1 MKIQLLGWRYKNIRK
16 FENLEINLVFN
27 NDNVIPITIIMMRN
41 GTGKTTTLMLL
52 RAIFSGK
59 ANTWGREK
67 VRSYRPTNREVSE
80 GSFSAKVRY
89 ILDDGS
95 SKVYR
100 YVLHLNYETGSAYYE
115 TSYPERHGGLE
126 MGYDLPPSL
135 EGVINN
141 EEFVNRFI
149 FDGEQARKTLSSGN
163 KEAEEAIIYLYQ
175 LNRIDDLICKIQKI
189 VTLRQEKNQNGT
201 SQSVKNHRTRME
213 KAKKN
218 WDNLCSKDRELRNRL
233 NRINAEK
240 SELERKYLDIITADD
255 SLREE
260 QEKLTKCKIDLEA
273 EIQVSNRQVL
283 EAMKSPYNLHPQLDQ
298 KLKRL
303 ATDMVALKLPKS
315 TSQEFFEELA
325 STANECI
332 CGREI
337 GLAEKAAIRKNA
349 EKYLGEEQL
358 GILNAIKH
366 TIRKYETSEQ
376 IDNLVIHLEEQRDLL
391 EEVENGL
398 NRLALQAE
406 KKGNS
411 EIGEIR
417 NKLDSLKTEIDTLTL
432 ECEYLETKDYVK
444 FSDLKEEKNIE
455 KAKRR
460 YEEEKLK
467 YDKVT
472 NTYKFAQQSE
482 KMITYL
488 DDIKV
493 RSLEKLKDYI
503 IKSTN
508 DKINRIITNDQIK
521 IRAIDQHIRL
531 LDRDQVS
538 AGQELS
544 VAYAYI
550 GTLFE
555 HAHHEFP
562 FIIDSPAGAMDL
574 EMGREVAEILPK
586 LFKQMVMFVT
596 SREVP
601 GFAETFFVRDG
612 VRYLTIIEQDGE
624 MTPRA
629 GKEFFSKYQT
639 EDEEGV

>member
-1 MKIQLLGWRYKNIRK
+1 MKIQLLGWKYKDIRK
-16 FENLEINLVFN
+16 FENLEISLSYDH
-27 NDNVIPITIIMMRN
+27 DNVIPITMIMMRN

-59 ANTWGREK
+59 ANLWGREK
-67 VRSYRPTNREVSE
+67 VRSYRPQNREVSE

-100 YVLHLNYETGSAYYE
+100 YILHLDYETGQVYYE
-115 TSYPERHGGLE
+115 TSYPEKHGGLE
-126 MGYDLPPSL
+126 LGYDLPPSL

-175 LNRIDDLICKIQKI
+175 LNRIDDLVGKIRKI
-189 VTLRQEKNQNGT
+189 VKLRQEKNQNGT
-201 SQSVKNHRTRME
+201 LLSVKNHKTRME
-213 KAKKN
+213 KAEEN
-218 WDNLCSKDRELRNRL
+218 WRNLCKRDQELRNRL
-233 NRINAEK
+233 NKINAEK
-240 SELERKYLDIITADD
+240 SELERKYLNIIAADD
-255 SLREE
+255 SLRGE
-260 QEKLTKCKIDLEA
+260 QEKLTKQKLDLEA
-273 EIQVSNRQVL
+273 EIQASNRQIL
-283 EAMKSPYNLHPQLDQ
+283 EAMKNPYNLHPQLDQ

-325 STANECI
+325 STAKVCI
-332 CGREI
+332 CGRDI
-337 GLAEKAAIRKNA
+337 GSAEKAAIRKNA

-366 TIRKYETSEQ
+366 TIREYETSEQ

-391 EEVENGL
+391 EDVENGL
-398 NRLALQAE
+398 NRLSLQAE
-406 KKGNS
+406 KKGNH
-411 EIGEIR
+411 EIGGIR
-417 NKLDSLKTEIDTLTL
+417 NKLDSLQYEINMLTE

-444 FSDLKEEKNIE
+444 FNDLKEDKNIE
-455 KAKRR
+455 KARKR

-467 YDKVT
+467 YEKVT
-472 NTYKFAQQSE
+472 NTYKFSQQSE

-488 DDIKV
+488 EAIKI
-493 RSLEKLKDYI
+493 RSLERLKDYI
-503 IKSTN
+503 IESTN

-521 IRAIDQHIRL
+521 IKAIDQHIRL
-531 LDRDQVS
+531 LDREQVS

-601 GFAETFFVRDG
+601 GFAETFYLRDG
-612 VRYLTIIEQDGE
+612 VRYLTIIEQDGK
-624 MTPRA
+624 MQPRE
-629 GKEFFSKYQT
+629 GIEFFSKYQT
-639 EDEEGV
+639 EDEGGV